1 MLPAERHERIRDA
14 LRSSRVIST
23 EDLAELL
30 AVSGETVRRDLV
42 ALESQGHLR
51 RVHGGASQLGH
62 GEEQPFGERTTSG
75 QEAKASIGRVAAELL
90 VPGQTVVIDVGTTA
104 LEVARAVPV
113 DFRGTVATP
122 SLHVAAELA
131 SHPGVTV
138 LVSGGRL
145 RGGDLALSNAQAA
158 GFFAD
163 LRADIAF
170 LGSGGVAADLGLT
183 DFHLDEVATRR
194 VILAHCARSFVLA
207 DAAKIGRI
215 APFRVCG
222 LDAVAGLITDEPPSA
237 DLRIA
242 VHRAGGIVVTG
253 NPVYEAATSTNAAGV
268 PQRNG
273 SSRR

>member
-1 MLPAERHERIRDA
+1 VLPAERHEWIRNA
-14 LRSSRVIST
+14 LRCSRVIST

-42 ALESQGHLR
+42 ALEHQGHLR
-51 RVHGGASQLGH
+51 RVHGGASLLPH
-62 GEEQPFGERTTSG
+62 AGEPPFGERTTSG
-75 QEAKASIGRVAAELL
+75 QEAKATIGRAAAELL

-122 SLHVAAELA
+122 SLHVAAELP
-131 SHPGVTV
+131 SHSGVTV

-194 VILAHCARSFVLA
+194 VILAHSARSFVLA

-215 APFRVCG
+215 APYRVCG
-222 LDAVAGLITDEPPSA
+222 LDAVAGVITDEPPSA
-237 DLRIA
+237 DLRNAI
-242 VHRAGGIVVTG
+242 HRAGGILVTSD
-253 NPVYEAATSTNAAGV
+253 PTDDAVTSTNASSV
-268 PQRNG
+268 PQRSG
-273 SSRR
+273 RSRR